1 VVRRLVRAA
10 TVGGVALLLA
20 GLALSWSADG
30 IVPADVESW
39 LAQLAEALSFGF
51 VGIAIVERV
60 DGVEARVGL
69 VMVVTGGCQAVT
81 FATSSWIGR
90 PGAAPAWVHW
100 LDGWVWAPSVLAAV
114 LVLPLL
120 FPTGRAES
128 GFGGVLRAALGL
140 VGAGSAV
147 AAYDA
152 LPGRAAPEALVV
164 VVVALTAVGAVVGLV
179 SLALRHRRGSS
190 RVRGQVRWLAWALL
204 LLLAAELAV
213 PLFPGAVAQALLSTL
228 PVLVPVAV
236 GIAVLRYG
244 LFDIDLLLTRTLVHL
259 VLSAALLA
267 VYVLLVL
274 AVARGAAGDALTRP
288 AFLAVLVV
296 ALLAVPVRD
305 ALRVLVTRALWGPAA
320 NRERALTSLV
330 HRLASSPSL
339 RDSPRVLAE
348 RIAEVLRAPIEVTA
362 GDRPVAATGP
372 MEEPVHAIEVR
383 YSGRTV
389 GAVRV
394 GRRAAGPLAVREERL
409 LEDVA
414 AAVGPLLDSVL
425 LTEELKIERARVL
438 EVRDAER
445 ARLRR
450 DLHDG
455 LGPTLA
461 GIALGVDAARNLVA
475 SAPERADVTLA
486 RLGELAGGATAEVR
500 RVVDELGAH
509 ALQGRGLLEAI
520 RAEVE
525 LEGVVPPVTVRE
537 QAVPALSRDA
547 ETTVLRI
554 VLEAV
559 TNVRRHAGAGR
570 CEVFLGGESDQL
582 VVLVDDDGRGLP
594 ERVPGTGVGLGSM
607 RRRTEALGGRLV
619 LGPSPLGGTRV
630 CARIPVGGTP

>member
-1 VVRRLVRAA
+1 
-10 TVGGVALLLA
+10 
-20 GLALSWSADG
+20 
-30 IVPADVESW
+30 
-39 LAQLAEALSFGF
+39 
-51 VGIAIVERV
+51 
-60 DGVEARVGL
+60 
-69 VMVVTGGCQAVT
+69 
-81 FATSSWIGR
+81 
-90 PGAAPAWVHW
+90 
-100 LDGWVWAPSVLAAV
+100 
-114 LVLPLL
+114 
-120 FPTGRAES
+120 
-128 GFGGVLRAALGL
+128 
-140 VGAGSAV
+140 
-147 AAYDA
+147 
-152 LPGRAAPEALVV
+152 
-164 VVVALTAVGAVVGLV
+164 
-179 SLALRHRRGSS
+179 
-190 RVRGQVRWLAWALL
+190 
-204 LLLAAELAV
+204 
-213 PLFPGAVAQALLSTL
+213 
-228 PVLVPVAV
+228 
-236 GIAVLRYG
+236 
-244 LFDIDLLLTRTLVHL
+244 
-259 VLSAALLA
+259 
-267 VYVLLVL
+267 
-274 AVARGAAGDALTRP
+274 
-288 AFLAVLVV
+288 
-296 ALLAVPVRD
+296 
-305 ALRVLVTRALWGPAA
+305 
-320 NRERALTSLV
+320 
-330 HRLASSPSL
+330 
-339 RDSPRVLAE
+339 
-348 RIAEVLRAPIEVTA
+348 
-362 GDRPVAATGP
+362 
-372 MEEPVHAIEVR
+372 
-383 YSGRTV
+383 
-389 GAVRV
+389 
-394 GRRAAGPLAVREERL
+394 
-409 LEDVA
+409 VA